1 MSDGVTITF
10 EMKLKPEAAAMFPQ
24 MGPQIL
30 ASPSEFPGFQ
40 SLRIVQHKDDPTR
53 IMFIE
58 KWDCEEDYKAYI
70 AERTKGGQMGQ
81 LGQIVENTQTNVW
94 PTVIGEI
101 SR

>member
-1 MSDGVTITF
+1 MSEGVTITF

-30 ASPSEFPGFQ
+30 ASPSEFPGFR

-58 KWDCEEDYKAYI
+58 KWDREEDYKAYI
-70 AERTKGGQMGQ
+70 AERYGA
-81 LGQIVENTQTNVW
+81 
-94 PTVIGEI
+94 PPEI
-101 SR
+101 RYFETPVVVDNESDKILADAA